1 LDLKD
6 SNVLVT
12 GGAGFIGSHLADG
25 LSKLGCSIGV
35 FDDMSKGRLENI
47 RSLMIKRNVKLI
59 RTDIRQ
65 YPTVKHA
72 VKDDEYAE
80 LC

>member
-1 LDLKD
+1 MDLEG

-12 GGAGFIGSHLADG
+12 GGTGFIGSHLADR
-25 LSKLGCSIGV
+25 LSKLGCSIVV

-47 RSLMIKRNVKLI
+47 RSLMIERNVKLI
-59 RTDIRQ
+59 RADIRQ

-72 VKDDEYAE
+72 VKDAEYDE
-80 LC
+80 LR